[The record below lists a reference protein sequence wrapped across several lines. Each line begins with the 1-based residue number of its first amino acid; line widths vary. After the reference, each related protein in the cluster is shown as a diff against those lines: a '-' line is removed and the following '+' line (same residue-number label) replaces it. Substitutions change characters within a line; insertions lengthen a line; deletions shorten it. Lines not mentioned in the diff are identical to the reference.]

1 MNTDKNRTWIR
12 VYPRPSVVSK
22 KSAMAK
28 ARLEPLLKNAT
39 FAEQKAT
46 MTALRH
52 RLSDV
57 YNFSIEN
64 LTKNKPRINADEHG

>member
-1 MNTDKNRTWIR
+1 MNTDKKQNLNPCVTASIR
-12 VYPRPSVVSK
+12 GFKKISNGQSK
-22 KSAMAK
+22 I
-28 ARLEPLLKNAT
+28 EPLLKNAT